1 MRAMMMIPLM
11 IAGGFDGVE
20 PLRPSAPPREILATA
35 QDDKL
40 RESGVREIARQTG
53 YSPCYVCIVRQGKR
67 KARPLRAKMR
77 ELGLKFKARELG
89 A

>member
-1 MRAMMMIPLM
+1 MVWVLIPLM

-20 PLRPSAPPREILATA
+20 PLRPSAPPRVILATA

-40 RESGVREIARQTG
+40 REAGVREIARLTG
-53 YSPCYVCIVRQGKR
+53 YSNCYVCITRQGQR

>member
-1 MRAMMMIPLM
+1 MKERAKR
-11 IAGGFDGVE
+11 G
-20 PLRPSAPPREILATA
+20 R
-35 QDDKL
+35 L
-40 RESGVREIARQTG
+40 REAGVREIARQTG

-77 ELGLKFKARELG
+77 ELGLKFRARELG